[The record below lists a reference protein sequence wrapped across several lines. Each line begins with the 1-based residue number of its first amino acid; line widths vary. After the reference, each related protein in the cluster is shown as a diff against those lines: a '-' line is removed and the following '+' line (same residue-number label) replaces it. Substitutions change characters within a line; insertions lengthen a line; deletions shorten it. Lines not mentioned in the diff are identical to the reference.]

1 MNATETRFTQNQT
14 PQLSLKVPN
23 QASRLPFPRLIAA
36 YLCLCLCY
44 FTIYLD
50 TAGVTTALPTI
61 STALSAGPSIT
72 WAGTAYLLGQ
82 TAFQPLYGRLSDITG
97 RKPILLASIACT
109 ALGGLLCGFART
121 PTWLYTARALSGVGG
136 GGISSTVA
144 IVVSDL
150 VSLKERG
157 KYQGIIGIAIGA
169 GATTGPFIA
178 ASLTGY
184 HEGWRWT
191 FWVPGILAAVCWVL
205 VLGYVPLKS
214 VGGGWREKAGRID
227 WVGIGASVGGIVLVL
242 IPISSGWKY
251 LAVAT
256 LILPFLLAQTIA
268 GASTG
273 PVMFKTA
280 RYNPVLRTGFIA
292 LNPRRRAQTHLL
304 AQHTDSSVCLYPR
317 NRGPGLRLGA
327 PARPRRPAS
336 TQHARRPR
344 RCYINT

>member
-1 MNATETRFTQNQT
+1 MNATETALHKPNT
-14 PQLSLKVPN
+14 PTIPQGASAPPPPIITPPQSNESPPLSD

-242 IPISSGWKY
+242 IPISSGGSIWPWRSAYSK
-251 LAVAT
+251 
-256 LILPFLLAQTIA
+256 LIRL
-268 GASTG
+268 
-273 PVMFKTA
+273 
-280 RYNPVLRTGFIA
+280 
-292 LNPRRRAQTHLL
+292 
-304 AQHTDSSVCLYPR
+304 SS
-317 NRGPGLRLGA
+317 G
-327 PARPRRPAS
+327 
-336 TQHARRPR
+336 
-344 RCYINT
+344 